1 MTIRIEVTNPA
12 EHQPSELRAVATFL
26 NNLAAD
32 REAGRIVGTPAFR
45 SVGTASIGQHE
56 VPASAPL
63 ASAPQAFSAAP
74 GASSQSETDE
84 DANASAACDT
94 SKLDSDGIAWD
105 ERIHSETK
113 NQNKDGTWRLRR
125 NVDKA
130 LVDQVIAE
138 QRGAATADDTP
149 PPPPAEDAAPE
160 LPPETPAATA
170 DDTPPAAP
178 VSEDVK
184 PADVIKFISANKLDQ
199 ATVNAMVEPFGLTK
213 AAELFAK
220 PQLAGDVMA
229 ALQALVG

>member
-1 MTIRIEVTNPA
+1 MTIRIEVTDPHSHKP
-12 EHQPSELRAVATFL
+12 EELSAVVHFL
-26 NNLAAD
+26 NCVIAD
-32 REAGRIVGTPAFR
+32 KGGRV
-45 SVGTASIGQHE
+45 SSE
-56 VPASAPL
+56 VPTAAPL
-63 ASAPQAFSAAP
+63 ASAPQASSVAP
-74 GASSQSETDE
+74 GASSQSETGE
-84 DANASAACDT
+84 DADASAACDT

-160 LPPETPAATA
+160 LPPETPATATA
-170 DDTPPAAP
+170 DDTPPPAP

-229 ALQALVG
+229 ALQTLVG